1 MNHLT
6 TTPIEDSSRASA
18 EQRVI
23 LYNVSWDTYE
33 KLLADLADQS
43 STRLTYD
50 QGTLEIMTPSNEH
63 EIYNRTIAVLV
74 EILAEEM
81 SIDIASLGSST
92 FKRDDLE
99 RGFEP
104 DSCFYIENEP
114 RIAGKVQIDLTVDP
128 PPDLVLVIEVD
139 ITSRSL
145 PKFPIYAQLGVP
157 EIWRYD
163 GQRLFTYKL
172 AGDQYTESDHSATF
186 PWLTSS
192 VLTDFLQ
199 KSKTLK
205 RTDLLRS
212 FREMVREQQARK

>member
-1 MNHLT
+1 MRQGVLELVTPSTPHEEDALVFAHLVFIVAANLG
-6 TTPIEDSSRASA
+6 TPIRS
-18 EQRVI
+18 VG
-23 LYNVSWDTYE
+23 
-33 KLLADLADQS
+33 
-43 STRLTYD
+43 ST
-50 QGTLEIMTPSNEH
+50 
-63 EIYNRTIAVLV
+63 
-74 EILAEEM
+74 
-81 SIDIASLGSST
+81 T
-92 FKRDDLE
+92 FRRKDLE

-128 PPDLVLVIEVD
+128 PPDLVIEVD

-212 FREMVREQQARK
+212 FREMVREQQSRK

>member
-1 MNHLT
+1 MSNLT
-6 TTPIEDSSRASA
+6 TSPSEDLSRAPA
-18 EQRVI
+18 EQKVI
-23 LYNVSWDTYE
+23 LYDVSWETYE

-50 QGTLEIMTPSNEH
+50 QGTLEIMTPSHEH
-63 EIYNRTIAVLV
+63 EIYNRTIALLV
-74 EILAEEM
+74 EILAEE
-81 SIDIASLGSST
+81 IGINIASLGSST

-114 RIAGKVQIDLTVDP
+114 RITGKAQINLAVDP
-128 PPDLVLVIEVD
+128 PPDLVIEVD

-145 PKFPIYAQLGVP
+145 PKFPIYAKLGAP

-163 GQRLFTYKL
+163 GERLFMYKL
-172 AGDQYTESDHSATF
+172 VGDQYSESDHSEAF
-186 PWLTSS
+186 PWLSS
-192 VLTDFLQ
+192 SALTDFLH

-205 RTDLLRS
+205 RTDLLRL
-212 FREMVREQQARK
+212 FRETVREQQARK

>member
-1 MNHLT
+1 
-6 TTPIEDSSRASA
+6 
-18 EQRVI
+18 
-23 LYNVSWDTYE
+23 
-33 KLLADLADQS
+33 
-43 STRLTYD
+43 
-50 QGTLEIMTPSNEH
+50 MTPSNEH
-63 EIYNRTIAVLV
+63 EIYNRTIALLV

-104 DSCFYIENEP
+104 DSCFYIESEP
-114 RIAGKVQIDLTVDP
+114 RIAGKVQIDLAVDP
-128 PPDLVLVIEVD
+128 PPDLVIEVD

-157 EIWRYD
+157 ENWRYD
-163 GQRLFTYKL
+163 GQRLFMYKL
-172 AGDQYTESDHSATF
+172 AGDQYSEADHSTTF

-192 VLTDFLQ
+192 VLADFLQ

-212 FREMVREQQARK
+212 FREMVREQQAR

>member
-1 MNHLT
+1 MNNL
-6 TTPIEDSSRASA
+6 TTPIEDISRAPA
-18 EQRVI
+18 EQKVT
-23 LYNVSWDTYE
+23 LYNVSWETYE

-63 EIYNRTIAVLV
+63 EIYNRTIALLV

-114 RIAGKVQIDLTVDP
+114 RIAGKVQIDLAVDP
-128 PPDLVLVIEVD
+128 PPDLVVEVD

-163 GQRLFTYKL
+163 GQRLFMYKL

-192 VLTDFLQ
+192 VLADFLQ
-199 KSKTLK
+199 NSKTLK
-205 RTDLLRS
+205 RTALLRS

>member
-1 MNHLT
+1 MNNLT
-6 TTPIEDSSRASA
+6 TTASEDLSRARA
-18 EQRVI
+18 EQKVI
-23 LYNVSWDTYE
+23 LYNVSWETYE

-63 EIYNRTIAVLV
+63 EIYNRTIALLV
-74 EILAEEM
+74 EIIAEEL

-114 RIAGKVQIDLTVDP
+114 RIAGKVQFDLAVDP
-128 PPDLVLVIEVD
+128 PPDLVIEVD

-163 GQRLFTYKL
+163 GQMLFMYEL
-172 AGDQYTESDHSATF
+172 AGDQYTESDYSATF

-192 VLTDFLQ
+192 VLADFLQ

-212 FREMVREQQARK
+212 FREMVREQQARR

>member
-6 TTPIEDSSRASA
+6 TTIEDISRAPA
-18 EQRVI
+18 EQKVI
-23 LYNVSWDTYE
+23 LYNVSWETYE

-63 EIYNRTIAVLV
+63 EIYNRTIALLV

-99 RGFEP
+99 RAFEP

-114 RIAGKVQIDLTVDP
+114 RIAGKAQIDLAVDP
-128 PPDLVLVIEVD
+128 PPDLVIEVD
-139 ITSRSL
+139 VTSRSL
-145 PKFPIYAQLGVP
+145 PKFPLFAALGVP

-163 GQRLFTYKL
+163 GERIFMYKL
-172 AGDQYTESDHSATF
+172 AGDRYSESDHSRTF
-186 PWLTSS
+186 PWLTVS

-199 KSKTLK
+199 RSKTLK
-205 RTDLLRS
+205 RTALLRS